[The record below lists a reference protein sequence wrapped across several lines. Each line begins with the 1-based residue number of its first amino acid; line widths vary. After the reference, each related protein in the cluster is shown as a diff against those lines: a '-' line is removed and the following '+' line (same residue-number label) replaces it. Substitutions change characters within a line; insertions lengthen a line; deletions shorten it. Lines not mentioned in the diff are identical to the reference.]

1 MNVFVLCTG
10 RCGSVSIIKACEFME
25 NYTCGH
31 EERAGF
37 IGEERLAYP
46 ENHIEADNR
55 LSWYFGRLHFKYGNE
70 AFYVHLTR
78 DINATAKSYAKRHT
92 VGIMHAFAD
101 GLLRKKTLSENA
113 TEPLPLA
120 TEICETADAN
130 IRHFLS
136 DKTNKC
142 VIRLE
147 HIKEDFAVFW
157 KAIDAQ
163 GDFDSALESFNNPH
177 NTSKDFMET
186 YRKMKK
192 SRFRRAVKEKIKSFL
207 RIFSR

>member
-10 RCGSVSIIKACEFME
+10 RCGSVSVIKASEFME

-31 EERAGF
+31 EVRAGF

-46 ENHIEADNR
+46 ANHIEADNR
-55 LSWYFGRLHFKYGNE
+55 LSWYFGRLHFKYGND

-78 DINATAKSYAKRHT
+78 DLKATAKSYAKRKD

-101 GLLRKKTLSENA
+101 GLLRKRTLGKNA

-136 DKTNKC
+136 DKTQKC

-147 HIKEDFAVFW
+147 HIKEDFAEFW
-157 KAIDAQ
+157 KAIDAK
-163 GDFDSALESFNNPH
+163 GDFDSALDSFNNPH
-177 NTSKDFMET
+177 NTSEDFA
-186 YRKMKK
+186 KK
-192 SRFRRAVKEKIKSFL
+192 RRSRFYRSLRSKIKSVIKPIL
-207 RIFSR
+207 GRN

>member
-1 MNVFVLCTG
+1 
-10 RCGSVSIIKACEFME
+10 ME

-55 LSWYFGRLHFKYGNE
+55 LSWYFGRLHFKYGND

-78 DINATAKSYAKRHT
+78 DLKATAKSYAKRKD

-101 GLLRKKTLSENA
+101 GLLLKKALGKNA
-113 TEPLPLA
+113 TKPLPLA

-136 DKTNKC
+136 DKTQKC

-147 HIKEDFAVFW
+147 HIKEDFAEFW
-157 KAIDAQ
+157 KAIDAK
-163 GDFDSALESFNNPH
+163 GDFDSALDSFNNPH
-177 NTSKDFMET
+177 NTSEDFA
-186 YRKMKK
+186 KMVR
-192 SRFRRAVKEKIKSFL
+192 SRFYRSLRSKIKSVIKPIL
-207 RIFSR
+207 GRN